1 MYKDLS
7 QEILNKLL
15 EEKLIK
21 ADIKEEALKT
31 IQRELNNN
39 LGLEDYYITNV
50 EELENYN
57 FVNNTIY
64 YHGNLLKVDN
74 YYYDC
79 SKKKLVI
86 ISNDKEYSIGNDL
99 NLVVAFDE
107 MLNTQIF
114 DVTV

>member
-1 MYKDLS
+1 MYKDLAK
-7 QEILNKLL
+7 EIFKKLL

-21 ADIKEEALKT
+21 ADTKENVLK
-31 IQRELNNN
+31 IILRELNNN

-74 YYYDC
+74 YYYNC
-79 SKKKLVI
+79 SKEQLVI
-86 ISNDKEYSIGNDL
+86 ISDGKEYSIGNDL

-107 MLNTQIF
+107 MLHTEIF
-114 DVTV
+114 DIVS